1 MRKFLLLCLL
11 LLSMTLMASIK
22 TYEFEGLFYPI
33 TFLRASD
40 KAMESA
46 ECVDI
51 IDENTIE
58 VKFEGKETTDLVTFL
73 SISDVENEDFKSG
86 MIQKNTEHLLD
97 QTMYLS
103 YDWKGSNEASEILSY
118 VWLPHKTPIGEF
130 KLLWNEVL
138 LLSGY
143 AQMNDDVIQTE
154 RAILFAESYKH
165 ARDNKIGLWKNIDT
179 EKPLDFSELPEN
191 IQVYLIKKYIEGF
204 DTEDTLIAAFGLE
217 TIWVGDY
224 PLSVVQP
231 ITNEGE
237 NRVRIGAICEDG
249 TRSNATGPGAC
260 SHHGGVARWIYADE

>member
-1 MRKFLLLCLL
+1 MRKFLVLCLL

-103 YDWKGSNEASEILSY
+103 YDWKGSNEAGEILSY

-179 EKPLDFSELPEN
+179 EKPLDFSELPKN
-191 IQVYLIKKYIEGF
+191 IQEYLIEKYISGF
-204 DTEDTLIAAFGLE
+204 DTEDTITMALGLKTLYQFDNPAYFGNK
-217 TIWVGDY
+217 I
-224 PLSVVQP
+224 
-231 ITNEGE
+231 
-237 NRVRIGAICEDG
+237 RIGAICNDG
-249 TRSNATGPGAC
+249 TRSGATGPGAC
-260 SHHGGVARWIYADE
+260 SHHGGVKRWLYADE